1 MTSLPTIDK
10 SRLSARWILSGSVV
24 LLLLVVSAVSLWW
37 WPHSIG
43 ASGGMPIPGEIMI
56 SVPQF
61 LQGDPHW
68 GDEPLGNT
76 PGTLGHEGCAVSS
89 AAMLLSHYGMDVD
102 PGRLNAFLQTNNGFE
117 GQAWLKWES
126 ASTYSPGLV
135 EKAYEGSP
143 SYFLIDWNLLHGN
156 PVIVRLRL
164 PSGITHFVVIVG
176 KRGFDYLIRDPS
188 PRGEEKIYP
197 LKELGVPIEA
207 LRYYRRF
214 RKSDAQVK
222 TAVQQD

>member
-1 MTSLPTIDK
+1 MTSPHSINQ
-10 SRLSARWILSGSVV
+10 SSLSAQGILTGSVV
-24 LLLLVVSAVSLWW
+24 FLLVVISGAALCW
-37 WPHSIG
+37 WPHPISP
-43 ASGGMPIPGEIMI
+43 SGGLPIPGEIVI

-61 LQGDPHW
+61 LQGDPQW
-68 GDEPLGNT
+68 GNDQLGNT
-76 PGTLGHEGCAVSS
+76 PGSMRGEGCAVTS
-89 AAMLLSHYGMDVD
+89 AAMVLSHYGMDVD
-102 PGRLNAFLQTNNGFE
+102 PGRLNVFLKQHNGYE

-126 ASTYSPGLV
+126 AAEYSPDLV
-135 EKAYEGSP
+135 EKNYEALP
-143 SYFLIDWNLLHGN
+143 SYGRIDWNLLHGN

-214 RKSDAQVK
+214 RKLDAQVK
-222 TAVQQD
+222 AAARPD

>member
-1 MTSLPTIDK
+1 MTLLHTINQ
-10 SRLSARWILSGSVV
+10 SGSSAKGILTVSV
-24 LLLLVVSAVSLWW
+24 ALLLVVMLGTTLWC
-37 WPHSIG
+37 WPRPISP
-43 ASGGMPIPGEIMI
+43 SGGLPIPGEIVI

-61 LQGDPHW
+61 LQGDPQW
-68 GDEPLGNT
+68 GNDQLGKT
-76 PGTLGHEGCAVSS
+76 PGSMRGEGCAVTS
-89 AAMLLSHYGMDVD
+89 AAMVLSHYGMDVD